1 MATNSII
8 GINEVRRLFEEV
20 GKAPAKVL
28 TKAVKTSAKIVL
40 LAARAGAPVDQGNLK
55 RGIRLKAER
64 RGKKGKR
71 VYQVGV
77 FGKAGGG
84 EEFVKI
90 SERGKRSFY
99 PASQEYG
106 WTDESG
112 KYHPGYRYL
121 RNAADRNAQRV
132 HTMMLEI
139 MAEELDK
146 LR

>member
-1 MATNSII
+1 MANNSVV
-8 GINEVRRLFEEV
+8 GVAEVQRLFEQV

-28 TKAVKTSAKIVL
+28 TKAVKNSAKIVL
-40 LAARAGAPVDQGNLK
+40 LAARANAPVDSGALK
-55 RGIRLKAER
+55 KGIKLKAER
-64 RGKKGKR
+64 RGGKGKR
-71 VYQVGV
+71 VYQIGV
-77 FGKAGGG
+77 FGSAGGG

-90 SERGKRSFY
+90 SAAGKRSFY

-106 WTDESG
+106 WTDQYG
-112 KYHPGYRYL
+112 KYHPGYSYL
-121 RNAADRNAQRV
+121 RNAADRNTARV

>member
-1 MATNSII
+1 MATNSIT
-8 GINEVRRLFEEV
+8 GVNEVRRLFEQV
-20 GKAPAKVL
+20 GRAPAKVL

-40 LAARAGAPVDQGNLK
+40 LAARANAPVDQGDLK
-55 RGIRLKAER
+55 KGIRLKAER
-64 RGKKGKR
+64 RGKRGKR

-84 EEFVKI
+84 AEFVKI
-90 SERGKRSFY
+90 SARGKRSFY

-106 WTDESG
+106 WTDQYG

-121 RNAADRNAQRV
+121 RNAADRNTQRV
-132 HTMMLEI
+132 HTSMLEI
-139 MAEELDK
+139 MAEELDR